1 MFFFKQKTAYEMR
14 ISDWS
19 SDVCSSDLDDDLVVM
34 ASEIGVLDIPPEKIV
49 RQWRLQPGKMFLI
62 DLEEGRIVDDGE
74 IKAQLATTHPYRE
87 WLNKTQVK
95 LEALPAVGTEGT
107 QARPATNPPRS
118 DVPLLDLQS
127 SEGQRG
133 GTECGSKGRY

>member
-1 MFFFKQKTAYEMR
+1 
-14 ISDWS
+14 
-19 SDVCSSDLDDDLVVM
+19 M

-74 IKAQLATTHPYRE
+74 IKAQLATAHPYKE
-87 WLNKTQVK
+87 WLNKTQFK

-107 QARPATNPPRS
+107 QARPATNLARP
-118 DVPLLDLQS
+118 DVPLRTFQQP
-127 SEGQRG
+127 SESGRTSWGGRG
-133 GTECGSKGRY
+133 CQ